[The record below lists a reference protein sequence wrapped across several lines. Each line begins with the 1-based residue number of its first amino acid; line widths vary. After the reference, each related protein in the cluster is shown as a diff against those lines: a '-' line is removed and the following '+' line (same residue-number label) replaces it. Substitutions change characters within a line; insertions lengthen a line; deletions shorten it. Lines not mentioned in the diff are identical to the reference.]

1 VPRDSIEVL
10 AWSGKLWQ
18 RVKMVR
24 WPLSATAVHDGVALS
39 ARLWDRVKAMR
50 PPLSAAAARHGGL
63 KLPYKLRVR
72 LRAIRR
78 STPTGHHGLGLSAKL
93 LLLTITFVML
103 AEVLIFVPSVANFRI
118 TWIND
123 RVTAA
128 QLAALAAEAVPGGAL
143 PDPLRAELLR
153 TAQVRAVAL
162 KRSNERR
169 LVLSSDTPLQIDES
183 FDFRASSRPSGMGN
197 ELGLRLRL
205 IWEALSVFWT
215 REGRIIRVIGEP
227 GMGAGDFIEVVLPE
241 APLKVAMIRYGLNVL
256 GLSVIIS
263 VITAALVYFTLNG
276 LLVQPMMRIARNMLR
291 FAESP
296 EDASRIIVPSPR
308 QDEVGTAERE
318 LAHMQEQLT
327 QTLQQKSRLA
337 ALGLAVSKINHDL
350 RNMLANAQLISDRL
364 SSLPDPAVQRFAP
377 KLIASLGRA
386 ITLAD
391 STLKFGRAEEA
402 PPRRELLP
410 LRPLIDEVGDGLSL
424 PREGAVD
431 WTIEMEEALR
441 VDADRDHLFRVL
453 SNLTRNA
460 LQAIEQLEPAKG
472 HIRVSARRNGMRVT
486 IQVSDDGPGVPEKA
500 RTHLFQPF
508 QGSARKGG
516 TGLGLAVAQELVTAH
531 GGTIR
536 LRDTSKGASFEVEI
550 PDRGN

>member
-1 VPRDSIEVL
+1 MPRDTIGEAL
-10 AWSGKLWQ
+10 QWPGRLWQ
-18 RVKMVR
+18 RIKSILS
-24 WPLSATAVHDGVALS
+24 PLQATDE
-39 ARLWDRVKAMR
+39 
-50 PPLSAAAARHGGL
+50 
-63 KLPYKLRVR
+63 
-72 LRAIRR
+72 RR
-78 STPTGHHGLGLSAKL
+78 GIGLSAKL

-118 TWIND
+118 TWLTD
-123 RVTAA
+123 RLTGA
-128 QLAALAAEAVPGGAL
+128 QLAALAADAGPGGVV
-143 PDPLRAELLR
+143 PDQLRTELLR
-153 TAQVRAVAL
+153 AAQVRAVAL

-169 LVLSSDTPLQIDES
+169 LVLPPVVASPIDDTY
-183 FDFRASSRPSGMGN
+183 DFRASSRAGGVWN

-205 IWEALSVFWT
+205 IWDALNVFVAK
-215 REGRIIRVIGEP
+215 EGRIIRVIGEP
-227 GMGAGDFIEVVLPE
+227 GMGPGDFIEVVLPE
-241 APLKVAMIRYGLNVL
+241 APLRTAMIRYGLNVM

-263 VITAALVYFTLNG
+263 IITAALVYFALNG

-291 FAESP
+291 FSHNP
-296 EDASRIIVPSPR
+296 EDASRIIQPSAR
-308 QDEVGTAERE
+308 QDEIGTAERE
-318 LAHMQEQLT
+318 LAHMQVELT

-377 KLIASLGRA
+377 KLIDSLGRA

-402 PPRRELLP
+402 PPRREPLP
-410 LRPLIDEVGDGLSL
+410 LRPLVHDVGDGLSL
-424 PREGAVD
+424 PREGAID
-431 WTIEMEEALR
+431 WTIEMLEDLH
-441 VDADRDHLFRVL
+441 VDADRDQLYRVL

-460 LQAIEQLEPAKG
+460 MQAIEQLETGKG
-472 HIRVSARRNGMRVT
+472 HIRVMARRDGKRVV
-486 IQVSDDGPGVPEKA
+486 IEVCDDGPGVPEKA
-500 RTHLFQPF
+500 RAHLFQPF

-536 LRDTSKGASFEVEI
+536 LLDAAKGAAFEIDI
-550 PDRGN
+550 PDRDH

>member
-1 VPRDSIEVL
+1 VPRDSMGEAL
-10 AWSGKLWQ
+10 AWSGRLWQ
-18 RVKMVR
+18 RIR
-24 WPLSATAVHDGVALS
+24 
-39 ARLWDRVKAMR
+39 
-50 PPLSAAAARHGGL
+50 
-63 KLPYKLRVR
+63 R
-72 LRAIRR
+72 LRSPQAAPAEHR
-78 STPTGHHGLGLSAKL
+78 GLGLSAKL
-93 LLLTITFVML
+93 LLLTIVFVML

-118 TWIND
+118 TWLND
-123 RVTAA
+123 RLVAA
-128 QLAALAAEAVPGGAL
+128 QLAALAAEAVPGGVVPDAL
-143 PDPLRAELLR
+143 RTELLR

-169 LVLSSDTPLQIDES
+169 LVLPPDSASQIDDT
-183 FDFRASSRPSGMGN
+183 FDFRASARPRGIGN
-197 ELGLRLRL
+197 ELALRLTL
-205 IWEALSVFWT
+205 IWEALSVFWA
-215 REGRIIRVIGEP
+215 RDGRIIRVIGEP

-241 APLKVAMIRYGLNVL
+241 TPLKAAVIRYGLNVL

-263 VITAALVYFTLNG
+263 VITAALVYFALNG
-276 LLVQPMMRIARNMLR
+276 LLVQPMMRIARNMMDFSR
-291 FAESP
+291 QP

-308 QDEVGTAERE
+308 RDEIGAAERE
-318 LAHMQEQLT
+318 LAHMQAELA
-327 QTLQQKSRLA
+327 QTLHQKSRLA

-402 PPRRELLP
+402 PPRRELMA
-410 LRPLIDEVGDGLSL
+410 LRPLVDEVGDGLGL

-431 WTIEMEEALR
+431 WTIDMEIQLR
-441 VDADRDHLFRVL
+441 VDADRDQLFRVL

-460 LQAIEQLEPAKG
+460 LQAIEQQDRAHG
-472 HIRVSARRNGMRVT
+472 HIRVIAMRNGTRVS
-486 IQVSDDGPGVPEKA
+486 IEISDDGPGVPEKA
-500 RTHLFQPF
+500 RVHLFQAF

-531 GGTIR
+531 GGSIE
-536 LRDTSKGASFEVEI
+536 LRNTPKGATFVIEI
-550 PDRGN
+550 PDRGG

>member
-1 VPRDSIEVL
+1 VPRDTIGEAL
-10 AWSGKLWQ
+10 QWPGRLWQ
-18 RVKMVR
+18 RVKSIR
-24 WPLSATAVHDGVALS
+24 SPLAATAE
-39 ARLWDRVKAMR
+39 
-50 PPLSAAAARHGGL
+50 
-63 KLPYKLRVR
+63 
-72 LRAIRR
+72 RR
-78 STPTGHHGLGLSAKL
+78 GIGLSAKL
-93 LLLTITFVML
+93 LLLTLTFVML

-118 TWIND
+118 TWLTD
-123 RVTAA
+123 RLTGA
-128 QLAALAAEAVPGGAL
+128 QLAALAADAGPGGVV
-143 PDPLRAELLR
+143 PDQLRTELLR

-162 KRSNERR
+162 KRGNERR
-169 LVLSSDTPLQIDES
+169 LVLPPVIASPIDDTY
-183 FDFRASSRPSGMGN
+183 DFRASARPRGMWS

-205 IWEALSVFWT
+205 IWDALGVFVAK
-215 REGRIIRVIGEP
+215 EGRIIRVIGEP

-241 APLKVAMIRYGLNVL
+241 APLRAAMIRYGLNVM

-263 VITAALVYFTLNG
+263 VITAALVYFALNG
-276 LLVQPMMRIARNMLR
+276 LLVQPMMRITRNMLR
-291 FAESP
+291 FSQNP
-296 EDASRIIVPSPR
+296 EDASRIIVPSQR
-308 QDEVGTAERE
+308 QDEIGTAERE
-318 LAHMQEQLT
+318 LAHMQEELT

-402 PPRRELLP
+402 PPRREPLP
-410 LRPLIDEVGDGLSL
+410 LRPLVDEVGDGLSL
-424 PREGAVD
+424 PREGAID
-431 WTIEMEEALR
+431 WTIEVSDGLR
-441 VDADRDHLFRVL
+441 VDADRDQLYRVL

-460 LQAIEQLEPAKG
+460 MQAIEQQDPGKG
-472 HIRVSARRNGMRVT
+472 HIRVIARRNGKSVT
-486 IQVSDDGPGVPEKA
+486 IEVSDDGPGVPEKA
-500 RTHLFQPF
+500 RAHLFQPF

-536 LRDTSKGASFEVEI
+536 LRDTAKGAAFEIDI
-550 PDRGN
+550 PDRDH

>member
-1 VPRDSIEVL
+1 VPRDTIGEAL
-10 AWSGKLWQ
+10 EWSGRLWQ
-18 RVKMVR
+18 RVR
-24 WPLSATAVHDGVALS
+24 SIRSPLAATTERG
-39 ARLWDRVKAMR
+39 
-50 PPLSAAAARHGGL
+50 
-63 KLPYKLRVR
+63 
-72 LRAIRR
+72 
-78 STPTGHHGLGLSAKL
+78 GLGLSAKL

-118 TWIND
+118 TWLTD
-123 RVTAA
+123 RLTAA
-128 QLAALAAEAVPGGAL
+128 QLAALAADAGPGGVV
-143 PDPLRAELLR
+143 PDQLRMELLR

-162 KRSNERR
+162 KRNNARR
-169 LVLSSDTPLQIDES
+169 LVLSPDAPTPIDATY
-183 FDFRASSRPSGMGN
+183 DFRASARAHGVLK
-197 ELGLRLRL
+197 ELGLRLSL
-205 IWEALSVFWT
+205 IWDALNVFVAP
-215 REGRIIRVIGEP
+215 EGRVIRVIGEP

-241 APLKVAMIRYGLNVL
+241 APLKAAMIRYGLNVL

-263 VITAALVYFTLNG
+263 MITAALVYFALNG

-291 FAESP
+291 FSQNP
-296 EDASRIIVPSPR
+296 EDASRIIVPTTR
-308 QDEVGTAERE
+308 QDEIGTAERE
-318 LAHMQEQLT
+318 LAHMQEELT

-402 PPRRELLP
+402 PPRRELLA
-410 LRPLIDEVGDGLSL
+410 LRPLVDEIGDGLSL
-424 PREGAVD
+424 PREGSVG
-431 WTIEMEEALR
+431 WTIEISDGLR
-441 VDADRDHLFRVL
+441 VDADRDQLYRVL

-460 LQAIEQLEPAKG
+460 LQAIEQQDPVKG
-472 HIRVSARRNGMRVT
+472 HIRVAARRAGQRVT
-486 IQVSDDGPGVPEKA
+486 IEVTDDGPGVPEKA
-500 RTHLFQPF
+500 RAHLFQPF

-531 GGTIR
+531 GGSIR
-536 LRDTSKGASFEVEI
+536 LRDTQRGAAFEIDI